1 MFYVVKNVSGNVKDV
16 FGGICG
22 GSRGKKIYIENKNF

>member
-22 GSRGKKIYIENKNF
+22 GSRRKKNIYRE